1 MPRATT
7 SRFNERIRGVASV
20 TLASAVGLSIALSI
34 ATPGRTAPSA
44 ADFEQA
50 KALVLEGR
58 RLRDTE
64 KKPAEALIRFAAA
77 HKLAGTTITGLDL
90 ARTLEQLGRLVD
102 AVSAY
107 DEIGRIPERPTDS
120 QVAKDAR
127 VEAARKVVELRPRIA
142 HLSFQVT
149 GATSEVAT
157 TITLD
162 GLVLPPEALLIA
174 RAVDPGPHLVVLKV
188 PGAEDQTAAISLA
201 DGETRAVKLVVAP
214 RMSPTVAA
222 SVEAPKPV
230 ESAIVPASIA
240 SAPPVASASSAPTSS
255 ASPPVSHVVDRGSD
269 QRTAGVIVGA
279 AGLVGLGV
287 GGLIGLSA
295 RSDARG
301 ANCDANNVCA
311 TANDVTTR
319 ASAVSKANTAT
330 VIVGLGGAVALA
342 GIVIW
347 ISAPSGEESATKTGL
362 TTISLAPGGVTFG
375 GAF

>member
-1 MPRATT
+1 
-7 SRFNERIRGVASV
+7 
-20 TLASAVGLSIALSI
+20 LACAIGLSIATS
-34 ATPGRTAPSA
+34 GRTAPSA

-64 KKPAEALIRFAAA
+64 KKPAEALIRFEAA

-120 QVAKDAR
+120 KVAKDAR
-127 VEAARKVVELRPRIA
+127 LEAARKVVELRPRIA
-142 HLSFQVT
+142 HLSFQIT
-149 GATSEVAT
+149 GATPDVTT

-188 PGAEDQTAAISLA
+188 AGAEDKTTAISLA
-201 DGETRAVKLVVAP
+201 EGETASVKLAVIVAP
-214 RMSPTVAA
+214 RVVPSATPSAET
-222 SVEAPKPV
+222 PKPV
-230 ESAIVPASIA
+230 ETATVPTSIA
-240 SAPPVASASSAPTSS
+240 SSPPMPSASTAPSSSAPT
-255 ASPPVSHVVDRGSD
+255 PPSHAVDHDRGSD
-269 QRTAGVIVGA
+269 QRTAGLIVGA

-295 RSDARG
+295 RSDARS

-311 TANDVTTR
+311 TTNDVTTR

-330 VIVGLGGAVALA
+330 VIVGISGAVALA

-362 TTISLAPGGVTFG
+362 TTISLSPTGVTFG